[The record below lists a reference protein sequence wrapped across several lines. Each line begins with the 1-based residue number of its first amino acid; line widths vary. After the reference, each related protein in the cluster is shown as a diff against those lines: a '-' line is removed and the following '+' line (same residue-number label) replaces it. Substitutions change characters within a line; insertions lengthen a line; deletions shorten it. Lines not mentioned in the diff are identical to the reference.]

1 MCLER
6 IPLVWWRTDM
16 GGKMKDDS
24 NVTAKIASVNKMEKG
39 IVVNFEDGVCAF
51 FDAAFLYAQVDKRL
65 KVDFDDPSSTPSGTG
80 W

>member
-1 MCLER
+1 MVR
-6 IPLVWWRTDM
+6 RQTDTDR
-16 GGKMKDDS
+16 KIKDDS
-24 NVTAKIASVNKMEKG
+24 NVKIKIVSVNEMEKG

-65 KVDFDDPSSTPSGTG
+65 KADFGDPSSTPSNAG